1 MAYFRTQIFW
11 LLNLLVEKKVLSSK
25 IPQATI
31 SNFSISALLQLSEIA
46 EQLYRA
52 TATEVLANVE
62 GDEFI
67 SPDQLLVQITRVAT
81 CLRAERQTPYQ
92 AVLETK
98 KPIQKCETLTFT
110 YSFDPLHDIY
120 SEISPGEK
128 KTAVQSPRHDSKT

>member
-1 MAYFRTQIFW
+1 M
-11 LLNLLVEKKVLSSK
+11 
-25 IPQATI
+25 

-52 TATEVLANVE
+52 TAAEVSANVE

-81 CLRAERQTPYQ
+81 CLRAERQTPCQ

-128 KTAVQSPRHDSKT
+128 KTAVQSPRYDSKT